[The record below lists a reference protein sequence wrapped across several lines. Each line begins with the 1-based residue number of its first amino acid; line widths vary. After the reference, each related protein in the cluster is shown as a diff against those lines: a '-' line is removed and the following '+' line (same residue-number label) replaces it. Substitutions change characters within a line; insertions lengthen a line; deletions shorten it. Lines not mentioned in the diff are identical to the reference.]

1 MCVYMFKESV
11 AEEHT
16 LGNIQGIFLSVGWS
30 LYVCILY
37 YLSQSKRTA
46 LHYASGGGHHDT
58 VRVLLERGA
67 DPNTHD
73 KVSGVWL
80 MNELQMYLHECL

>member
-1 MCVYMFKESV
+1 M
-11 AEEHT
+11 
-16 LGNIQGIFLSVGWS
+16 
-30 LYVCILY
+30 
-37 YLSQSKRTA
+37 TA

-73 KVSGVWL
+73 KVSG
-80 MNELQMYLHECL
+80 M